1 MANLAIKLS
10 VMPSLLTRPL
20 FDGEVQPEGISLQTQ
35 EPESLDD
42 VTKRSL
48 NLEFDIGEMA
58 IATFAK
64 AREIGIPL
72 IALPLFTSGRRF
84 LQAGFQVSRGAGIH
98 DLSELRGKRAG
109 TPQYWMSSCIWQ
121 RKILQDFYGVA
132 PGEITWITLQPERLK
147 ELEFPHGVTVKRDAS
162 GRKPRELME
171 AGEIDAI
178 FTPGGGADVKPG
190 GDDVVVGAYADN
202 VSAQREYY
210 EKTGIFPIM
219 HVTVM
224 KDELAR
230 EKPWVVESLCHAYGQ
245 AKKLAQSRE
254 TVRSSSAPK
263 AGETTVE
270 MKELMGGEDPWPY
283 GLKANRKALNAFVQA
298 ASEQH
303 LVSRAIKVED
313 LFSSSL
319 PESFR

>member
-1 MANLAIKLS
+1 M
-10 VMPSLLTRPL
+10 
-20 FDGEVQPEGISLQTQ
+20 
-35 EPESLDD
+35 
-42 VTKRSL
+42 
-48 NLEFDIGEMA
+48 
-58 IATFAK
+58 
-64 AREIGIPL
+64 
-72 IALPLFTSGRRF
+72 
-84 LQAGFQVSRGAGIH
+84 
-98 DLSELRGKRAG
+98 
-109 TPQYWMSSCIWQ
+109 
-121 RKILQDFYGVA
+121 
-132 PGEITWITLQPERLK
+132 
-147 ELEFPHGVTVKRDAS
+147 
-162 GRKPRELME
+162 
-171 AGEIDAI
+171 
-178 FTPGGGADVKPG
+178 
-190 GDDVVVGAYADN
+190 VVGAYADN

-254 TVRSSSAPK
+254 TVRSSGAPK